1 MDFAEIWP
9 VVTGLTGYTAAIF
22 AGFNWMLKA
31 KIEPLKDNQIR
42 MESEIKEIT
51 SEIKEIKLEQGEVK
65 SEIKEIKLEQGEVKS
80 EIKEIKLEQKEIKA
94 MLTQLLSNQQGAVV
108 SK

>member
-1 MDFAEIWP
+1 MGMDFAEIWP

-31 KIEPLKDNQIR
+31 KIEPLKDNQVR
-42 MESEIKEIT
+42 ME
-51 SEIKEIKLEQGEVK
+51 